1 MFVDFVNLFSDP
13 EGFFKVAPL
22 WVSFAVPGLSVAL
35 GAVLATLMFGWGNR
49 GKELH
54 PHDKM
59 LFVGGWVFS
68 WIAALVFWGLLAC
81 TSFAAHGVLEGS
93 AMGVALSIWA
103 LVMLVAA
110 LLAGVTTFRKLK
122 ITFAK
127 NEWE

>member
-35 GAVLATLMFGWGNR
+35 GAVLATLMFGWGSR
-49 GKELH
+49 GEKLH

-59 LFVGGWVFS
+59 LFAGGWLFS
-68 WIAALVFWGLLAC
+68 WVAALAFWGALAHM
-81 TSFAAHGVLEGS
+81 TFAAHGVLQGS

-103 LVMLVAA
+103 SVMLTVA
-110 LLAGVTTFRKLK
+110 LLAGVSTFRKLK
-122 ITFAK
+122 ITFA
-127 NEWE
+127 NEWA

>member
-35 GAVLATLMFGWGNR
+35 GAVLATLMFGWGSR
-49 GKELH
+49 GEELH

-59 LFVGGWVFS
+59 LFAGGWFFS
-68 WIAALVFWGLLAC
+68 WVATLVFWGSLVYV
-81 TSFAAHGVLEGS
+81 SFAAHGVLEGS
-93 AMGVALSIWA
+93 SMCVALSIWA
-103 LVMLVAA
+103 SVMLAVA

-122 ITFAK
+122 ITFA
-127 NEWE
+127 NEWA

>member
-1 MFVDFVNLFSDP
+1 MFVDFVNLFSAP
-13 EGFFKVAPL
+13 EGFFKLAPL
-22 WVSFAVPGLSVAL
+22 WVSFAAPGLSVAL

-59 LFVGGWVFS
+59 LFAGGWLFS
-68 WIAALVFWGLLAC
+68 WVATLVFWSLLAC
-81 TSFAAHGVLEGS
+81 TSFAAHGVLQGS

-103 LVMLVAA
+103 LVMLAVA
-110 LLAGVTTFRKLK
+110 LLVGVKTFRKLK